1 MIISIKMLKKYWCL
15 LMLSFLLLT
24 MLFAIYFIAIGQSFN
39 LEDSLAYEI
48 NEKELLPCARYFKQK
63 EPRIL
68 CTIFTVKEAHK
79 TKMKAIHQTWSKR
92 CPYSLYLY
100 LSLKGYSFFC

>member
-15 LMLSFLLLT
+15 LMLAFLLLA
-24 MLFAIYFIAIGQSFN
+24 MLFAINRFTIGQSLNF
-39 LEDSLAYEI
+39 EDSLAYEI

-79 TKMKAIHQTWSKR
+79 TKMKAIHETWSKR
-92 CPYSLYLY
+92 CSNRLYLY
-100 LSLKGYSFFC
+100 PRRL

>member
-24 MLFAIYFIAIGQSFN
+24 MLFAIYCITLRQSLNF
-39 LEDSLAYEI
+39 EDSLAYEN

-68 CTIFTVKEAHK
+68 CTLFTVKEAHK
-79 TKMKAIHQTWSKR
+79 TKMKAIHETWSKR
-92 CPYSLYLY
+92 CSNRLYLY
-100 LSLKGYSFFC
+100 PRRL